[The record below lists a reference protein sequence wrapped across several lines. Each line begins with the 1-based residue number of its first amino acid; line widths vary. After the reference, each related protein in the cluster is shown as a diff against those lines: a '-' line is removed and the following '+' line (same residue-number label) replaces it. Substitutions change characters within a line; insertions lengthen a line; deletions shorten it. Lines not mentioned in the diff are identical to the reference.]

1 MSYYEKIT
9 KELIKNFRRY
19 LIEEEKAAA
28 TVEKY
33 IRDINVFADWL
44 GEKELDKETVLI
56 YKENLTQN
64 YAPASVNSVLSSL
77 NSFFTFNE
85 WYNLRVKNLKIQKQL
100 FANKDNE
107 LTKEEYERL
116 LTAAKSKGN
125 EQLYFLMQTICST
138 GIRVSELCY
147 ITVESL
153 KAQKAQINLKGKM
166 RVVILPKELCKMLL
180 KYSKEQNITS
190 GSVFVSRNGKPLDR
204 SNIWEMMK
212 ALCESAGVARAKV
225 FPHNLR
231 HLFARTFY
239 SIQKDI
245 VRLADILGHSSV
257 NTTRIYTMET
267 GEIHRRQIQKLGL
280 LRL

>member
-1 MSYYEKIT
+1 MKKIT
-9 KELIKNFRRY
+9 KELINKFRQY
-19 LIEEEKAAA
+19 LIEEEKATA

-33 IRDINVFADWL
+33 IRDINVFAAWL
-44 GEKELDKETVLI
+44 GEKTLDKETVLT
-56 YKENLTQN
+56 YKESLTKN

-77 NSFFTFNE
+77 NSFFAFNE
-85 WYNLRVKNLKIQKQL
+85 WYNLRVKNLKIQRQI

-107 LTKEEYERL
+107 LTKDEYKRL
-116 LTAAKSKGN
+116 LTAAKGKGN

-166 RVVILPKELCKMLL
+166 RVVILPKDLCRMLL
-180 KYSKEQNITS
+180 QYSKGQKITS
-190 GSVFVSRNGKPLDR
+190 GSVFVTKSGKPLDR
-204 SNIWEMMK
+204 SNIWKMMK
-212 ALCESAGVARAKV
+212 ALCERAGVARAKV

-245 VRLADILGHSSV
+245 VRLADILDHSSV
-257 NTTRIYTMET
+257 DTTRIYTMET
-267 GEIHRRQIQKLGL
+267 GETHRRQIQKLGL

>member
-1 MSYYEKIT
+1 MKKIT
-9 KELIKNFRRY
+9 KELINKFRQY
-19 LIEEEKAAA
+19 LIEEEKATA

-33 IRDINVFADWL
+33 IRDINVFAVWL
-44 GEKELDKETVLI
+44 GEKTLDKETVLT
-56 YKENLTQN
+56 YKESLTKN

-85 WYNLRVKNLKIQKQL
+85 WYNLRVKNLKIQRQI

-107 LTKEEYERL
+107 LTKEEYDRL
-116 LTAAKSKGN
+116 LSAAKGKGN

-166 RVVILPKELCKMLL
+166 RVVIPPKDLCRMLMQ
-180 KYSKEQNITS
+180 YSKGQKITS
-190 GSVFVSRNGKPLDR
+190 GSVFVTKSGKPLDR
-204 SNIWEMMK
+204 SNIWKMMK
-212 ALCESAGVARAKV
+212 ALCERAGVARAKV

-257 NTTRIYTMET
+257 DTTRIYTMET
-267 GEIHRRQIQKLGL
+267 GETHRRQIQKLGL

>member
-1 MSYYEKIT
+1 MKKLT
-9 KELIKNFRRY
+9 NELIKNFRRY
-19 LIEEEKAAA
+19 LIEEEKATA

-56 YKENLTQN
+56 YKENLTKN
-64 YAPASVNSVLSSL
+64 YAPASVNSILSSL
-77 NSFFTFNE
+77 NSFFAFNE
-85 WYNLRVKNLKIQKQL
+85 WYNLKVKNLKIQKQI
-100 FANKDNE
+100 FANKDKE

-166 RVVILPKELCKMLL
+166 RVVILPKELCRMLL
-180 KYSKEQNITS
+180 KYSREQKITS
-190 GSVFVSRNGKPLDR
+190 GSVFVSRNGNSLDR
-204 SNIWEMMK
+204 SNIWKMMK
-212 ALCESAGVARAKV
+212 ALCESAGVERAKV

-239 SIQKDI
+239 SLQKDI

-267 GEIHRRQIQKLGL
+267 GETHRRQIQKLGL